1 MQLGRDVALWI
12 GGPRESA
19 GARTNP
25 AELLAGVV
33 REIRKYPTPAD
44 ALDGFGEPATSDL
57 LLTLQ
62 LTHSAG
68 DLRLHS
74 TLTSFGSPHD
84 VTLSEL
90 TVESFFPA
98 DDATRQRLQQ
108 LSTPER

>member
-1 MQLGRDVALWI
+1 MTRYAPIPAL
-12 GGPRESA
+12 
-19 GARTNP
+19 
-25 AELLAGVV
+25 
-33 REIRKYPTPAD
+33 PTV
-44 ALDGFGEPATSDL
+44 LDDYQEPAAAEL

-62 LTHSAG
+62 LAHPAG

-74 TLTSFGSPHD
+74 TVTSFGSPHD

-98 DDATRQRLQQ
+98 DEATRQRLQQ